1 MGGPAGTAV
10 PPPLRRRRS
19 AAVDGV
25 VALCSPRLAAA
36 HGARWRLRPAPGGRA
51 GGAGGGGAAPSRG
64 VWQSLTTA
72 AVATTVVPAWARR
85 GAVSPPATATALAF
99 AAPPAPS
106 LVRLSVVAPPRR
118 AGRPVAAAAVV
129 RRSAARPCAW
139 TPAPALR
146 RAGGGCRW
154 AAGGAAPLPKVASRR
169 DGSAPP
175 AGAATGASS
184 WRCTDKDFLEGL
196 ELVLSMLVSTVVV
209 IPVFKRLKV
218 SPILG
223 FLLVGVLLG
232 PHGLK
237 VVKDVEEITPLA
249 DVGVLFLLF
258 EMGLELSF
266 DRLRKLRKYAFGL
279 GLAQMAACTTL
290 LGLGAYGMGASTS
303 ESLVVGSALSL
314 SSSAF
319 ILQLLAERGERQS
332 RAGIA
337 TFGVLLFQD
346 IAVVPLLVLVPLFS
360 YTSWTSLTHLPD
372 LVRSAGVEVAKVLA
386 ALSVFVVLGGQLLRR
401 VFQFVADSDSSEA
414 FTASVLLTVLGT
426 AFLTD
431 ELGLSMTLG
440 AFIAGVLLAES
451 SFRSRIAVDTEPFR
465 GLFLGLFFITTGM
478 SLNGELLV
486 TQPGAVAF
494 LVSSL
499 VFCKAAVVTLVGL
512 PFGLSLA
519 ESVRVGL
526 LIGQGGEFAFVL
538 FALAERLGYLPPNI
552 YDFLV
557 TVVVVS
563 MAATPLLYT
572 AGLWLAPRIDR
583 WVERQGGV
591 STISAQLA
599 DFKPAASFFAAAA
612 GTPDPDDKSLVPT
625 SIDRGLLGDEEVVI
639 LFGFGPVGRVVGRM
653 LSRKFIRW
661 VAVDSDPDLV
671 QKASRSGLPVVLG
684 DATLPREFLEASGIS
699 GSGVSA
705 FVITVSDYGIVRSS
719 LTAVRAAYPDRPVFV
734 RARDV
739 AMQKELLSLGA
750 NSSFPEMFET
760 SVQLGAEVLR
770 AFGTSKLDLSS
781 IKREVR
787 GDSGLGDAFSKYEA
801 WYQENMRAPQSPTEG
816 GVSNREGG
824 EGGGGAAGLT
834 FANGEV
840 GGHAGGVA
848 ATAASPSSSARAAAP
863 LSVPAPPSAP
873 VSADDKKGP

>member
-106 LVRLSVVAPPRR
+106 LVRLLVVAPPRR

-401 VFQFVADSDSSEA
+401 VFQFVADSDSSEVSWA
-414 FTASVLLTVLGT
+414 PFFSG
-426 AFLTD
+426 
-431 ELGLSMTLG
+431 
-440 AFIAGVLLAES
+440 GVE
-451 SFRSRIAVDTEPFR
+451 
-465 GLFLGLFFITTGM
+465 GTTGHAIV
-478 SLNGELLV
+478 E
-486 TQPGAVAF
+486 PGGA
-494 LVSSL
+494 
-499 VFCKAAVVTLVGL
+499 
-512 PFGLSLA
+512 LS
-519 ESVRVGL
+519 
-526 LIGQGGEFAFVL
+526 
-538 FALAERLGYLPPNI
+538 
-552 YDFLV
+552 
-557 TVVVVS
+557 
-563 MAATPLLYT
+563 
-572 AGLWLAPRIDR
+572 
-583 WVERQGGV
+583 
-591 STISAQLA
+591 
-599 DFKPAASFFAAAA
+599 
-612 GTPDPDDKSLVPT
+612 VP
-625 SIDRGLLGDEEVVI
+625 
-639 LFGFGPVGRVVGRM
+639 
-653 LSRKFIRW
+653 
-661 VAVDSDPDLV
+661 
-671 QKASRSGLPVVLG
+671 LPV
-684 DATLPREFLEASGIS
+684 
-699 GSGVSA
+699 
-705 FVITVSDYGIVRSS
+705 Y
-719 LTAVRAAYPDRPVFV
+719 
-734 RARDV
+734 
-739 AMQKELLSLGA
+739 
-750 NSSFPEMFET
+750 
-760 SVQLGAEVLR
+760 
-770 AFGTSKLDLSS
+770 
-781 IKREVR
+781 
-787 GDSGLGDAFSKYEA
+787 
-801 WYQENMRAPQSPTEG
+801 
-816 GVSNREGG
+816 
-824 EGGGGAAGLT
+824 
-834 FANGEV
+834 
-840 GGHAGGVA
+840 
-848 ATAASPSSSARAAAP
+848 SSARSRGPAWIVDFGVGHGEEMTDHCAFCSCVVLL
-863 LSVPAPPSAP
+863 LSTFRPPIVGVP
-873 VSADDKKGP
+873 GL